1 LKARRAPTTERALGG
16 ARPPPAEALPDGSA
30 DGRVSSSDQLAEEI
44 VRGLY
49 HGRYAPGQKLT
60 EAELVQRYGVGRGTV
75 RDALRRLATDGLVT
89 LSLHRGASIRSFSRQ
104 DAHSAYEVLECVAGL
119 AAKLAAERIDPKR
132 DAPVLRELMGS
143 LRTLAEAGDTFEF
156 ARLRDRFYRVL
167 MEIGRNRELARLVPL
182 IGGQLLR
189 IQFREA
195 YTAGAERKRLEIYEG
210 VIDAVLAGDAARAER
225 AMRRHIGEIAAHVDS
240 LPDYFFA

>member
-1 LKARRAPTTERALGG
+1 MARETLKTRRAVVSERA
-16 ARPPPAEALPDGSA
+16 PPENSGDEPGDERISSA
-30 DGRVSSSDQLAEEI
+30 DQLAEEI

-60 EAELVQRYGVGRGTV
+60 EAELVHRYGVGRGTV
-75 RDALRRLATDGLVT
+75 RDALRRLATDGLVA
-89 LSLHRGASIRSFSRQ
+89 LSLHRGASIRVFSRE

-119 AAKLAAERIDPKR
+119 AAKLAAMRLDAKR
-132 DAPVLRELMGS
+132 DAPALRELMAS
-143 LRTLAEAGDTFEF
+143 LRALAEAGDTFEF

-182 IGGQLLR
+182 VGGQLLR

-195 YTAGAERKRLEIYEG
+195 YAVGAERARLEIYQAI
-210 VIDAVLAGDAARAER
+210 IDAVLAGDGERAEQ
-225 AMRRHIGEIAAHVDS
+225 AMRRHIREIAAHVDS
-240 LPDYFFA
+240 LPDYFFT